1 MEKVKCEFEWIDLV
15 NIKDK
20 LIFRKTY
27 EESQLR
33 ISKESNNDVSVEFY
47 EREIKKS
54 QKLIEEIERYINEN

>member
-15 NIKDK
+15 HIKDK
-20 LIFRKTY
+20 LEVRKNN
-27 EESQLR
+27 EELHLR
-33 ISKESNNDVSVEFY
+33 ISKDRNDDVSVEFY